1 MDTLNEMKNNVVA
14 STNALMLYMTEMESE
29 SNGAVDELNKKNE
42 TLNKMNKKLITEI
55 AEKDEKLSNQ
65 LQTIIQHEENIKE
78 LSNVKE
84 EENKFGMLKAKDKE
98 ISNLVKENEHLKKEV
113 EQLKSKIE
121 LMNSDNTVEC
131 EVTDTVDDTS
141 NDTSNDTVDDTSND
155 SVDDK
160 EAQDTEEEK
169 VDQPSESESD
179 DDVEYVIKKHKKVKY
194 YVVKGDENSKMYE
207 ILDNGDVG
215 DEVGELNNGKK
226 ILY

>member
-14 STNALMLYMTEMESE
+14 STNALMLYMTEMEID
-29 SNGAVDELNKKNE
+29 SNGTVDELNKKNE

-65 LQTIIQHEENIKE
+65 LQTIMQHEENIKE

>member
-65 LQTIIQHEENIKE
+65 LQTIMQHEENIKE

-121 LMNSDNTVEC
+121 LMNSDNTVDC

-141 NDTSNDTVDDTSND
+141 NDTVDDT
-155 SVDDK
+155 VDDK

-179 DDVEYVIKKHKKVKY
+179 DDVEYVIKKHKKIKY
-194 YVVKGDENSKMYE
+194 YVVKDDENSKMYE

>member
-65 LQTIIQHEENIKE
+65 LQTIMQHEENIKE

>member
-14 STNALMLYMTEMESE
+14 STNALMLYMTEMEIE

-65 LQTIIQHEENIKE
+65 LQTIMQHEENIKE